1 MKKKAH
7 LCNYDKKPGFWQNNK
22 VFIRTWDIHDTK
34 ELCNVS
40 VDMSL
45 I

>member
-22 VFIRTWDIHDTK
+22 VFIRTGYT
-34 ELCNVS
+34 
-40 VDMSL
+40 
-45 I
+45 